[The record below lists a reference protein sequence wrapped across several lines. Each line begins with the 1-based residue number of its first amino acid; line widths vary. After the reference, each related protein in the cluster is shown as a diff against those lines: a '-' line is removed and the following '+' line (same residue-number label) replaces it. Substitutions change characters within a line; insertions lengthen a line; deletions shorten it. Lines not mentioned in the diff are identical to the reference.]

1 MVRCGAV
8 RGGDNVGGCVPSWDW
23 AAPGPLMGV
32 IMDVGVDL
40 DQSEI
45 EIGIVVCPGWN
56 GAESWL

>member
-1 MVRCGAV
+1 M
-8 RGGDNVGGCVPSWDW
+8 RGGDDVGRCVPSWDW

-32 IMDVGVDL
+32 IVDVGVYS

-45 EIGIVVCPGWN
+45 ENGIVVCPGWN